1 MDIEFQNALE
11 ENDKE
16 YDEGLIPFANKVHH
30 ILDIPPTN
38 YNPPQFQ
45 TNIIIIINNLKI
57 IKFLEILIY
66 VQNMENQ

>member
-1 MDIEFQNALE
+1 MNIEFQNALE

-38 YNPPQFQ
+38 YKPPQFQ
-45 TNIIIIINNLKI
+45 TNIIINNK
-57 IKFLEILIY
+57 
-66 VQNMENQ
+66 